1 MLFVI
6 FSMIL
11 SNKLSK
17 VNLFFV
23 TLISKLHNFFMEIT
37 FKEIPNEFKID
48 ALLHQN
54 TYLVDGIL
62 KEWKGKTANV
72 FSTISSTKEYQPTL
86 LGTVP
91 DLGENEALEA
101 LHAAE
106 KAYDRGQG
114 LWPTMKVADRIA
126 AMEKFVSQ
134 MKTKREEIVK
144 LLMWEIGKTLP
155 DSQKEF
161 DRTVEYIYDTIE
173 DYKKMDRTSAK
184 FEKNAGVY
192 AHIRRGPLGVVL
204 CLGPYN
210 YPLNET
216 FALLIPAL
224 IMGNTAIFKP
234 AKHGVLLLSPLLEAF
249 RNSFPAGVVNI
260 IYGRGRTLATPIMET
275 GKVDVLALIGN
286 SKSANA
292 IQGNHPNKNRL
303 RLVLGL
309 EAKNPAIVLPDAD
322 LDLAISECIVGTT
335 SFNGQR
341 CTALKVVYV
350 HEDIVA
356 EFNKR
361 FAAKVDAL
369 KFGNP
374 WENGVQLTPLPEPE
388 KPAYIQELIDDAT
401 KKGAKIINENGGKTT
416 ENYIFPAVLY
426 PVSKNMRVFEEEQ
439 FGPVIPV
446 LSFSDIQEPLND
458 MAESNYGQ
466 QVSVFGSDVKTLA
479 PLIDTLVNLVCRVN
493 LNSSC
498 QRGPDVYPFTGRK
511 DSAVATLSVYDALR
525 SFSIRTFVASKD
537 SAYNNAIL
545 QQLLDTKSSNFIN
558 TDYIL

>member
-1 MLFVI
+1 MDI
-6 FSMIL
+6 PQAY
-11 SNKLSK
+11 K
-17 VNLFFV
+17 
-23 TLISKLHNFFMEIT
+23 IT
-37 FKEIPNEFKID
+37 SI
-48 ALLHQN
+48 LHQN
-54 TYLVDGIL
+54 TYLVNGEL
-62 KEWKGKTANV
+62 KSWLGETAEV
-72 FSTISSTKEYQPTL
+72 YSTISSTEDYKPTL
-86 LGTVP
+86 LGTIP
-91 DLGENEALEA
+91 QLGKVEAIEALDSA
-101 LHAAE
+101 CL
-106 KAYDRGQG
+106 AYGKGQG
-114 LWPTMKVADRIA
+114 LWPTMKVIDRIA
-126 AMEKFVSQ
+126 CMEKFVEQ
-134 MKTKREEIVK
+134 MKTKRDEVVK
-144 LLMWEIGKTLP
+144 YLMWEIGKNLS

-173 DYKKMDRTSAK
+173 DYKQIDRDSAK
-184 FEKNAGVY
+184 FHKHSGVN

-224 IMGNTAIFKP
+224 MMGNTTIFKP
-234 AKHGVLLLSPLLEAF
+234 AKIGILLLSPLLEAF
-249 RNSFPAGVVNI
+249 QNSFPKGVVNI
-260 IYGRGRTLATPIMET
+260 VYGRGRTLATPIMQS

-292 IQGNHPNKNRL
+292 LQNNHPKSNRL

-322 LDLAISECIVGTT
+322 LDLAIEECIAGTL

-341 CTALKVVYV
+341 CTALKILYV
-350 HEDIVA
+350 HEDIVD

-361 FAAKVDAL
+361 FAAKVDEL

-374 WENGVQLTPLPEPE
+374 WEDGAKLTPLPEPD
-388 KPAYIQELIDDAT
+388 KPEYIQELIDDAT
-401 KKGAKIINENGGKTT
+401 KKGAKILNTKGGETSD
-416 ENYIFPAVLY
+416 NFIFPAVLY
-426 PVSKNMRVFEEEQ
+426 PVTKDMRVFQEEQ
-439 FGPVIPV
+439 FGPVIPIV
-446 LSFSDIQEPLND
+446 PFNDIEQPLDD

-466 QVSVFGSDVKTLA
+466 QVSVFGKDIKALS

-511 DSAVATLSVYDALR
+511 DSAFSTLSVHDALR

-537 SAYNNAIL
+537 NEYNNAIL
-545 QQLLDTKSSNFIN
+545 NELLDKKTSNFIS